1 MLGSSN
7 KTPLS
12 PVVETILKESVD
24 RFTKTGRQASPL
36 GAPGGN
42 PVALPHLSA
51 RWYGSPL
58 LLVCTGQLEPEAG
71 PRRSIKKAAEAA

>member
-1 MLGSSN
+1 MLGSSF

-51 RWYGSPL
+51 RWHGLPVPL
-58 LLVCTGQLEPEAG
+58 VHTGQLEPQAAA
-71 PRRSIKKAAEAA
+71 RRS